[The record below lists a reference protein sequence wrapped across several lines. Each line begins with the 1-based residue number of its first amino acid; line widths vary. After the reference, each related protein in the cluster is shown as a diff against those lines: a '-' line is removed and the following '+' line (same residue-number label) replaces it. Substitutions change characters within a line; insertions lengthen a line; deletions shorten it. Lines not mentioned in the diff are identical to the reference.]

1 MGTFRAN
8 NSIDRSPGHVSLKR
22 EAEPMEKEKE
32 KEKEPKLEAY
42 ESRSWQQRGGERER
56 AEQAKEPKIE

>member
-1 MGTFRAN
+1 M
-8 NSIDRSPGHVSLKR
+8 
-22 EAEPMEKEKE
+22 EKE

-56 AEQAKEPKIE
+56 EQSRLKSQRSSEGGAWYCKLVSRKVVVVRERES